1 MASTDYS
8 EGYAKYLNKG
18 LSMLTKDSSN
28 EDVQLVYNEWASQ
41 YEKVSYNA
49 LSKI

>member
-8 EGYAKYLNKG
+8 EGYAKYLSKG
-18 LSMLTKDSSN
+18 LSMLTKDSTN
-28 EDVQLVYNEWASQ
+28 EDVQLVYDEWASQ
-41 YEKVSYNA
+41 YEKVS